1 MVHATD
7 RLPSWMGSIRVRLT
21 VLYSVVLFGLS
32 GLVLGGVYLAQSRS
46 LEDEPVSREFNIT
59 RLQPVPGGVV
69 IEERTARGVIQ
80 GLEAEINDRALE
92 ELRQWSITA
101 LGVLFMASLGVGW
114 VVAGRVL
121 RPIGR
126 ITEVARDI
134 QVTDLSRR
142 IALEGPQDEL
152 RALADTFDDMLERLD
167 TAFAS
172 QRRFIQEASHELRNP
187 LAVMRT
193 NLDVVLADPDASNE
207 ELRRT
212 AEIVRRTTERMS
224 GTVADLLAY
233 GRHEPP
239 EVEQSPVGLADLAEG
254 VGTEFTSAASV
265 ESVEVRTDVA
275 GDPVVR
281 GDRAALRQALSNLV
295 DNAVRVAPTGSTVTI
310 AGGRRDG
317 WAWVAVTD
325 EGPGIPDDQQGQV
338 FRRFWRGSHD
348 GSGSGLG
355 LAIVCQV
362 VDAHG
367 GEIRLDSTE
376 GEGATFTMWL
386 PVG

>member
-1 MVHATD
+1 
-7 RLPSWMGSIRVRLT
+7 MGSIRVRLT
-21 VLYSVVLFGLS
+21 VIYSVVLFGLS

-69 IEERTARGVIQ
+69 VEERTARGVVR

-92 ELRQWSITA
+92 ELRQWSFTA
-101 LGVLFMASLGVGW
+101 LAVLFVASLGVGW
-114 VVAGRVL
+114 VIAGRVL

-134 QVTDLSRR
+134 QATDLSRR

-152 RALADTFDDMLERLD
+152 RALADTFDDMLGRLD
-167 TAFAS
+167 AAFAS

-239 EVEQSPVGLADLAEG
+239 AVERSPVAVAEL
-254 VGTEFTSAASV
+254 AASV
-265 ESVEVRTDVA
+265 AAEFASVASVDDVDVVTDVV
-275 GDPVVR
+275 GGPVVP
-281 GDRAALRQALSNLV
+281 GDRAALRQALRNLV
-295 DNAVRVAPTGSTVTI
+295 DNAVRVAPRGSTVTI
-310 AGGRRDG
+310 AGGHRHD
-317 WAWVAVTD
+317 WAWLAVTD
-325 EGPGIPDDQQGQV
+325 EGPGIPADEQALV
-338 FRRFWRGSHD
+338 FRRFWRGAHD
-348 GSGSGLG
+348 GRGSGLG

-367 GEIRLDSTE
+367 GEIRLDSVE
-376 GEGATFTMWL
+376 GHGATFTFWL
-386 PVG
+386 PMTPVAPPGP

>member
-1 MVHATD
+1 
-7 RLPSWMGSIRVRLT
+7 VRLT

-32 GLVLGGVYLAQSRS
+32 GLVLGGVYLAQARS
-46 LEDEPVSREFNIT
+46 LDDEPISRDFNVT
-59 RLQPVPGGVV
+59 RLQPVPGGAVADQQTV
-69 IEERTARGVIQ
+69 RVVIQ

-101 LGVLFMASLGVGW
+101 LGVLFVASLGVGW

-134 QVTDLSRR
+134 QATDLSRR
-142 IALEGPQDEL
+142 IALDGPQDEL
-152 RALADTFDDMLERLD
+152 RALADTFDDMIERLD

-193 NLDVVLADPDASNE
+193 NLDVVLSDPEASNE
-207 ELRRT
+207 DLRRT

-239 EVEQSPVGLADLAEG
+239 EVDRAQVALGPLVDEVVSEYAP
-254 VGTEFTSAASV
+254 AASADGV
-265 ESVEVRTDVA
+265 DVRPAVT
-275 GDPVVR
+275 GDPTVG
-281 GDRAALRQALSNLV
+281 GDRAALRQALGNLV
-295 DNAVRVAPTGSTVTI
+295 DNAVRFAPTGSVVTVS
-310 AGGRRDG
+310 GGHRGG
-317 WAWVAVTD
+317 WAWMAVAD
-325 EGPGIPDDQQGQV
+325 EGPGIPDDEQAHV

-348 GSGSGLG
+348 GRGSGLG

-367 GEIRLDSTE
+367 GEIRLESTE
-376 GEGATFTMWL
+376 GAGATFTVWL
-386 PVG
+386 PAPDAGEGSAGAGA